1 VNDIP
6 LKHITQTN
14 VNHSIMIKILT
25 SLLLLVVLTPSVEAG
40 VSREPRRRPRCRSN
54 GKVTVCRMPRHRK
67 PKYCGIMPCIPP
79 GYYRPNPPRV
89 VPMR

>member
-1 VNDIP
+1 
-6 LKHITQTN
+6 
-14 VNHSIMIKILT
+14 MIKILT

-40 VSREPRRRPRCRSN
+40 VGNRGREPRYRPRCRTN
-54 GKVTVCRMPRHRK
+54 RGVTVCRMPRHRK
-67 PKYCGIMPCIPP
+67 PRYCGIMPCIPP

>member
-1 VNDIP
+1 
-6 LKHITQTN
+6 
-14 VNHSIMIKILT
+14 MIKILT

-40 VSREPRRRPRCRSN
+40 VMREGRNRPRCKTN
-54 GKVTVCRMPRHRK
+54 GGVTVCRMPKVRK
-67 PKYCGIMPCIPP
+67 PRRCGVMPCIPP